1 VSMLTIEGTWR
12 DISAAPLARAVAMTA
27 TVQTPADHV
36 IPDEALNRIL
46 GLSRTSETDPDGLA
60 RVQVVKAPGVVYR
73 VVFGGVV
80 GHLRCD
86 DWDDD
91 TTVPFVGIKDVPGGD
106 VEVDPLTWDAVLS
119 GLAGRIAAQVP
130 GAVATELDAIL
141 ANPATPA
148 RVAIDAAGAA
158 AGAAASA
165 SKITRG
171 EAYFDPKDYGA
182 TGDGVTDD
190 SAALQATINAAAATG
205 GVIRARGTFN
215 YATPL
220 NWSGKLAI
228 RVEGNANSR
237 GVGTTFQ
244 WVGPDNVSANNVV
257 NSSGIAFV
265 GIAFTA
271 GSGFGALISGTQQRA
286 AHIDARCAPGQSSQT
301 FHLTVERCFFSQT
314 GTLAYDPTYTGS
326 GADRTGGNCVDI
338 ATGFGHTMTIRQNN
352 FFRSAIAIEGNDATV
367 TPNQGTQNVLI
378 QGNFFEPYRR
388 VAHITDPGSG
398 WSIRDNSVEPR
409 FDGTAGFVRLIKN
422 TAKGLRGVVIE
433 NNWCGDIVAPA
444 GNTGTQIEIAGGP
457 FVIRD
462 NLLGMSS
469 ANLAI
474 KAVGALTAP
483 VIISGNRIVSYGAA
497 PWLDWGTGL
506 GHTTVEAWVTGN
518 DVPEYV
524 EGVAGTPPTM
534 SFGYTTTSLGHTL
547 QAPGVVLGN
556 SKFLQFKPASAAN
569 PSLAQIYA
577 GPDDALTALSL
588 PDASIRFRLMGTSS
602 TPAAG
607 QGFEVY
613 SWDGTGFVRRFL
625 VRPSLT
631 FVESDEFR
639 TSAATK
645 LGFYGT
651 IGIVKPSVS
660 GSRGGNA
667 ALASLIS
674 ALAALGLV
682 TDSTSA

>member
-1 VSMLTIEGTWR
+1 MTVEQAPPPPGLIYILGWWREVSTAPLMSAVVLAARPRAQTGVAYIADDAGNVMYGVGV
-12 DISAAPLARAVAMTA
+12 SAATDHEGRALLTLVWVEGA
-27 TVQTPADHV
+27 
-36 IPDEALNRIL
+36 
-46 GLSRTSETDPDGLA
+46 
-60 RVQVVKAPGVVYR
+60 VYD
-73 VVFGGVV
+73 VDFGGVK
-80 GHLRCD
+80 GTLRCD
-86 DWDDD
+86 DWAEGS
-91 TTVPFVGIKDVPGGD
+91 TVPFTGIRGIPGGD
-106 VEVDPLTWDAVLS
+106 GIADPLTWDAVIS
-119 GLAGRIAAQVP
+119 GLNGRIAAQVP
-130 GAVATELDAIL
+130 PAVEDYLTAHPPT
-141 ANPATPA
+141 
-148 RVAIDAAGAA
+148 
-158 AGAAASA
+158 
-165 SKITRG
+165 
-171 EAYFDPKDYGA
+171 YFDPRDYGA

-190 SAALQATINAAAATG
+190 SAALQATINAAAAAG

-215 YATPL
+215 YGTPL
-220 NWSGKLAI
+220 NWSGKIAI

-237 GVGTTFQ
+237 GVGTTFR

-271 GSGFGALISGTQQRA
+271 DSGFGALISGTQQRA

-301 FHLTVERCFFSQT
+301 FHLTVERCFFSQS

-378 QGNFFEPYRR
+378 QSNFFEPYRR
-388 VAHITDPGSG
+388 VAHITDPGSA

-409 FDGTAGFVRLIKN
+409 FDGTAGFVRLMKN
-422 TAKGLRGVVIE
+422 TAKGLRNVIIE

-483 VIISGNRIVSYGAA
+483 VIISGNRVVFYGTG

-506 GHTTVEAWVTGN
+506 DHTTAGAWVTGN
-518 DVPEYV
+518 DVPTV
-524 EGVAGTPPTM
+524 LSVAGTAPAAF
-534 SFGYTTTSLGHTL
+534 FGYVKNVLGHAL
-547 QAPGVVLGN
+547 QAPGVVIDN
-556 SKFLQFKPASAAN
+556 SKYLQFKPASAAN

-577 GPDDALTALSL
+577 GTDDALTALSL
-588 PDASIRFRLMGTSS
+588 PDASIRFRLMGTSP

-607 QGFEVY
+607 QGFEVL
-613 SWDGTGFVRRFL
+613 SWNGTGFVRRFL
-625 VRPSLT
+625 VRSSLT

-639 TSAATK
+639 TSADTK

-651 IGIVKPSVS
+651 TGIVKPSVS

>member
-1 VSMLTIEGTWR
+1 
-12 DISAAPLARAVAMTA
+12 
-27 TVQTPADHV
+27 
-36 IPDEALNRIL
+36 
-46 GLSRTSETDPDGLA
+46 
-60 RVQVVKAPGVVYR
+60 
-73 VVFGGVV
+73 
-80 GHLRCD
+80 
-86 DWDDD
+86 
-91 TTVPFVGIKDVPGGD
+91 VGIKDVPGGD

-130 GAVATELDAIL
+130 PAV
-141 ANPATPA
+141 
-148 RVAIDAAGAA
+148 
-158 AGAAASA
+158 
-165 SKITRG
+165 
-171 EAYFDPKDYGA
+171 
-182 TGDGVTDD
+182 
-190 SAALQATINAAAATG
+190 
-205 GVIRARGTFN
+205 
-215 YATPL
+215 
-220 NWSGKLAI
+220 
-228 RVEGNANSR
+228 
-237 GVGTTFQ
+237 
-244 WVGPDNVSANNVV
+244 
-257 NSSGIAFV
+257 
-265 GIAFTA
+265 
-271 GSGFGALISGTQQRA
+271 
-286 AHIDARCAPGQSSQT
+286 IDARCAPGQSSQT

-613 SWDGTGFVRRFL
+613 SWDGTGFVRPEPMDFL
-625 VRPSLT
+625 SSLPWSGISGGAVGVAVLLAIIRGD
-631 FVESDEFR
+631 FIP
-639 TSAATK
+639 AATM
-645 LGFYGT
+645 T
-651 IGIVKPSVS
+651 RWSPCTRPPAR
-660 GSRGGNA
+660 SRGPEQTRPRTHSKRSKPG
-667 ALASLIS
+667 S
-674 ALAALGLV
+674 APPWRR
-682 TDSTSA
+682 SF